1 MCTYYYEI
9 NNEKAPFDNPKVRE
23 ALKLSLDRDIMVNK
37 VKAQG
42 DTPAFG
48 FTPPFAD
55 GMSAKEPEWFANM
68 TQDQRNEKHANCWKK
83 RALPKINH

>member
-42 DTPAFG
+42 DTRHLVSHHRLR
-48 FTPPFAD
+48 
-55 GMSAKEPEWFANM
+55 MVC
-68 TQDQRNEKHANCWKK
+68 Q
-83 RALPKINH
+83 PKSLSGSPI